1 MTSSGEEAF
10 MSRRKIRTFGIAVS
24 CCLGLL
30 LAVRVNAQVP
40 KKMNYQGRITDNLTG
55 MPLSGTHDMT
65 FRIFDVQSAGTA
77 LWYESQTVESDSA
90 GVLSVVLGNTEPL
103 GIDFDRALWLEVEV
117 DGEVLRP
124 RRELTCVPYALYA
137 LEAGGVT
144 SLDAADGDPAD
155 VVYVDSD
162 GNVGIGTTTP
172 DKKLDVAGSLR
183 LSHNQGMSFGDDA
196 TRIYHSGADLYARSY
211 DDIHLRP
218 DGNLYVGTGTANWA
232 VFDTGLERLGIGTT
246 SPSEALDVVGRARIT
261 SSAGSPLR
269 LYSTGS
275 SYLEFDT
282 PGPGPMGLRLENSHG
297 AMYLAHGVDGEN
309 RLGLLNADPDKEV
322 LSIDWE
328 TNNVGIWE
336 SEPDTGAV
344 IDLNAWGRTVG
355 LSATGARDFP
365 IWAEYTGN
373 QPGAAIAARNHGS
386 QGSAL
391 EAVAEAGFAAVE
403 ARGGEG
409 VQYAVFAD
417 ADGAEYAGYFNGQV
431 GINETSD
438 DLIIPLVISDNAYT
452 NGQQTVSI
460 QLTDAPAGGHDLLQ
474 LRSSVDSP
482 MDFQFIECEIPTP
495 AIDVKFSVWGDGHVT
510 ADGEYGSNG
519 AGLAE
524 MIEVASGASTVE
536 AGDVLVIDAAGTLAV
551 EKSTA
556 ARSSLVAGIYTTKP
570 GFVGAETEWDRLS
583 TADGEGPEGITLLDM
598 AAEFDEIP
606 MAVAGI
612 VPCKVSAENGSIQ
625 PGDLLVT
632 SATPGHAMRDED
644 PDVGTVLGKALEPL
658 AAGTGTIRVLVT
670 LH

>member
-10 MSRRKIRTFGIAVS
+10 MSWREIRSVGIAVG

-30 LAVRVNAQVP
+30 LAVQVNAQVP
-40 KKMNYQGRITDNLTG
+40 KKINYQGRITDNLTAV
-55 MPLSGTHDMT
+55 PLSGTHEMT

-90 GVLSVVLGNTEPL
+90 GVLSVVLGSTEPVA
-103 GIDFDRALWLEVEV
+103 IDFDRALWLEVEV

-137 LEAGGVT
+137 LEAEGVT

-232 VFDTGLERLGIGTT
+232 VFDTDLERLGIGTT

-261 SSAGSPLR
+261 SSAGCPLS

-282 PGPGPMGLRLENSHG
+282 PGPGPIGLRL
-297 AMYLAHGVDGEN
+297 GV
-309 RLGLLNADPDKEV
+309 LNASPDKEV

-373 QPGAAIAARNHGS
+373 QPGAAVAARNHGS
-386 QGSAL
+386 QGSAV

-417 ADGAEYAGYFNGQV
+417 ADGAEYAGYFNGRV
-431 GINETSD
+431 GINEASD

-482 MDFQFIECEIPTP
+482 TDFQFIECEIPTP

-536 AGDVLVIDAAGTLAV
+536 AGDVLVIDTAGTRAV

-583 TADGEGPEGITLLDM
+583 TAGGEGPEGITLLGM
-598 AAEFDEIP
+598 AAEFDKVP